1 MTNKN
6 LKLEEKIRILF
17 NAFNTES
24 KAFIDGFLLE
34 NDKYLTATDL
44 YYKSIE
50 LVGPDFTPGGKNPR
64 NGNRTIQN
72 HLKHKLPKAKLQ
84 YLVEEREHPLKWRR
98 SFEFIPNH
106 DDIARFFLYQ
116 SAIKFNM
123 SLFSWLGKSQADGPY
138 TNVKILDLVVKD
150 HVNTTDGLRKRL
162 GLATSTIISKLRKL
176 EECNLLTLSTFY
188 SDTGKGNIKFRWNRR
203 GKRRITVNGT
213 IYKHPLLIQKIV
225 DITQPNPKVWYSA
238 EDLRRR
244 LKEIYSEDYNFHS
257 IRQSL
262 RVLER
267 KNILVCNE
275 NWMSTGKLSD
285 IESTTRGEKF
295 YKEVIARVVSF
306 LKYGKQRDLNYIR
319 RKMIYEKNLSH
330 SLDHYHDVA
339 MHTRGL

>member
-1 MTNKN
+1 
-6 LKLEEKIRILF
+6 
-17 NAFNTES
+17 
-24 KAFIDGFLLE
+24 
-34 NDKYLTATDL
+34 
-44 YYKSIE
+44 
-50 LVGPDFTPGGKNPR
+50 
-64 NGNRTIQN
+64 
-72 HLKHKLPKAKLQ
+72 
-84 YLVEEREHPLKWRR
+84 
-98 SFEFIPNH
+98 
-106 DDIARFFLYQ
+106 
-116 SAIKFNM
+116 
-123 SLFSWLGKSQADGPY
+123 
-138 TNVKILDLVVKD
+138 
-150 HVNTTDGLRKRL
+150 
-162 GLATSTIISKLRKL
+162 
-176 EECNLLTLSTFY
+176 
-188 SDTGKGNIKFRWNRR
+188 
-203 GKRRITVNGT
+203 
-213 IYKHPLLIQKIV
+213 QKIV